1 MSIIAGKAAG
11 HVLPPPANGAPG
23 TAWPGQCA
31 PNEQDGVRRHGAAC
45 GGTNPAGERPPARP
59 STGRGN
65 RAARRLGGCKP
76 ARDMITNPEAGTGLR
91 ARGSGTEGPV

>member
-31 PNEQDGVRRHGAAC
+31 PNEQDGGRRHG
-45 GGTNPAGERPPARP
+45 
-59 STGRGN
+59 
-65 RAARRLGGCKP
+65 
-76 ARDMITNPEAGTGLR
+76 
-91 ARGSGTEGPV
+91 